1 MSERSEHPDFEH
13 RPVMVTEVVDALQGA
28 PPGTVLDATVGGG
41 GHAEA
46 ILEARPDLS
55 VVGLDLDDLAFAAS
69 EWRLAR
75 FGERVTLHRAHF
87 ADLGSC
93 LDGRTVEGLSG
104 FLFDLGV
111 SSPQLD
117 CAERGFSYRHHG
129 PLDMRMDRRQELT
142 AAQVVNEA
150 EERELAG
157 ILARN
162 ADERF
167 AHRIARAVVAR
178 RPINNTLELA
188 EIVRSAIPAAVR
200 RTGGHP
206 AKRTFQAIRIEVNR
220 ELDRL
225 SGAVDE
231 AIDRLVPGGRGAVHS
246 YHSGEDR
253 LVKDRFSHATTGGCT
268 CPARLPCACG
278 AQPTA
283 MARRR
288 SVRPSTVEV
297 EANPRAKSARLRVV
311 ERL

>member
-13 RPVMVTEVVDALQGA
+13 RPVMVTEVVDALQGV

-55 VVGLDLDDLAFAAS
+55 VVGLDRDDLAFAAS
-69 EWRLAR
+69 ERRLAR

-117 CAERGFSYRHHG
+117 CAERGFSYRQPG
-129 PLDMRMDRRQELT
+129 PLDMRMDRRQEVT

-178 RPINNTLELA
+178 RPIGNTLELA
-188 EIVRSAIPAAVR
+188 IRS
-200 RTGGHP
+200 
-206 AKRTFQAIRIEVNR
+206 EVNR

-231 AIDRLVPGGRGAVHS
+231 AIDRLVPGGRGAVLS

-253 LVKDRFSHATTGGCT
+253 LVKDRFSHAASGGCT

-283 MARRR
+283 TARRR

-297 EANPRAKSARLRVV
+297 EANPRAKSARLRIV